1 MKKPVD
7 LVVEK
12 LQIVTPDM
20 YRQMSPARAQ
30 ETREVA
36 IGMLEGVAK
45 SFILDAWKRYTVA
58 LQLCRIISLPLVQD
72 ASSEPGRQCT
82 PALPGIAPSMYF
94 K

>member
-1 MKKPVD
+1 MQAVRNQNDSLKEPVD

-20 YRQMSPARAQ
+20 YRQMSPARVE

-45 SFILDAWKRYTVA
+45 SFILDALEK
-58 LQLCRIISLPLVQD
+58 LHGGPLAVQN
-72 ASSEPGRQCT
+72 RKFT
-82 PALPGIAPSMYF
+82 PCAGCEQ
-94 K
+94 